1 MHKFT
6 IFTVVFAVL
15 MLSVVTELALSKYK
29 ASVFLSQVEQQVE
42 QPIDPSAGADDTS
55 DSLISESIT
64 QDLLTAQ
71 AAIQEP
77 VPQAAVKQK
86 SITDV
91 FRPKSRFVMFLP
103 SLLIDSLNH
112 FELDFDGML
121 FDTIDTSKLNASTI
135 YNIQL
140 LQKNSEIAMVNE
152 LHFENTSQAQLAF
165 NIIQATADSYKQID
179 TNVTNEF
186 GSESFYINNPSKV
199 DRAFLVIRYQ
209 GIIYALN
216 YKRDFHASLKDFY
229 PVLFK

>member
-42 QPIDPSAGADDTS
+42 QPY
-55 DSLISESIT
+55 DSQSNMDSSEALISET
-64 QDLLTAQ
+64 LNQDLLSAQ

-77 VPQAAVKQK
+77 VPQASIKQK

-103 SLLIDSLNH
+103 SLIIDSLNH
-112 FELDFDGML
+112 FELDFDGKL
-121 FDTIDTSKLNASTI
+121 FATIDTSKLSASTI
-135 YNIQL
+135 YNLQI

-186 GSESFYINNPSKV
+186 GSESFYINNPAKV

-209 GIIYALN
+209 DIIYALN
-216 YKRDFHASLKDFY
+216 YKRDFHSAFKDFF
-229 PVLFK
+229 PVLLK

>member
-6 IFTVVFAVL
+6 IFTVVFAIL

-29 ASVFLSQVEQQVE
+29 ASVFVAQIEQQVQSAPTE
-42 QPIDPSAGADDTS
+42 QKTE
-55 DSLISESIT
+55 LISENIK

-77 VPQAAVKQK
+77 TPEIKQK

-91 FRPKSRFVMFLP
+91 FRPRSRFIMFLP

-112 FELDFDGML
+112 FEIDFDGKL
-121 FDTIDTSKLNASTI
+121 FSTIDTSRLGAQTI

-140 LQKNSEIAMVNE
+140 LQKNTEFAIVNE
-152 LHFENTSQAQLAF
+152 LHFDDISKAQLAY
-165 NIIQATADSYKQID
+165 NIIQATADSYKQVQ

-199 DRAFLVIRYQ
+199 DRAFLVMRNDN
-209 GIIYALN
+209 IIYALN
-216 YKRDFHASLKDFY
+216 YLRNFHQPLKDFY
-229 PVLFK
+229 PTLLK